1 MVAIQYMKSVNFFFS
16 VCNQYFYKSIIAM
29 LRW

>member
-1 MVAIQYMKSVNFFFS
+1 MKSVDFFCS